1 MFLRPP
7 FHETAKPAPRDFP
20 LALEMQYHSLGGP
33 ASRIRGEGRTIWMSS
48 REIIFESA
56 ESLPA
61 GTELEIL
68 VAWPA
73 LLEDRI
79 GLQLWLRASVL
90 RNLSHGV
97 TAGIRRYQFRT
108 RALARAAGSS
118 REERPAELAIGCS
131 RGQ

>member
-1 MFLRPP
+1 MLFRSP
-7 FHETAKPAPRDFP
+7 FHEAAKPAAREFP

-33 ASRIRGEGRTIWMSS
+33 AEKVRGEGRTIWMSS
-48 REIIFESA
+48 REIIFESP
-56 ESLPA
+56 ETLPA

-73 LLEDRI
+73 LLDDRI
-79 GLQLWLRASVL
+79 GLQLWIRASVL

-108 RALARAAGSS
+108 RALARAAGGS
-118 REERPAELAIGCS
+118 REERPVELTLVSS